1 MRKITSNCHPQMF
14 RFLHLQTWVDELI
27 WLVSP
32 YCIVFSISFCLYRAC
47 FTHLISS
54 HLSCNLCLW
63 SYDQLVHS
71 DKEINANVYR
81 HSLWSIVNV
90 STVHLNGIWHLI
102 WRYLSKP
109 VLGGHPVLSG
119 HYIIP
124 RGWPLNTGFT
134 VCKYFVNNY
143 QSEVWADVSYPG
155 NKLIYSVWV
164 GLLNFEKII
173 TIIVIIIIIIIII
186 IIVII
191 Y

>member
-1 MRKITSNCHPQMF
+1 MDTSIKRTRTPKKYLKWSFILLPTCIKGTLVIKFHHPTCQTPEIRKIASNCHPQIF

-63 SYDQLVHS
+63 YYDQLVHS

-102 WRYLSKP
+102 WRYLLKP
-109 VLGGHPVLSG
+109 VLGGHLYWSVL
-119 HYIIP
+119 
-124 RGWPLNTGFT
+124 
-134 VCKYFVNNY
+134 
-143 QSEVWADVSYPG
+143 
-155 NKLIYSVWV
+155 
-164 GLLNFEKII
+164 
-173 TIIVIIIIIIIII
+173 
-186 IIVII
+186 
-191 Y
+191 